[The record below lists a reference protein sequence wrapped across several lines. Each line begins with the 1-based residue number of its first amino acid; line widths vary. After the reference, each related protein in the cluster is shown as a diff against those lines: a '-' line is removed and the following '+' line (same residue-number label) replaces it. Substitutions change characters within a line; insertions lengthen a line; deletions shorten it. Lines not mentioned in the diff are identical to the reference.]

1 MEIIKLPS
9 VLPGDLDLAIVNQK
23 LREHTG
29 QLDWSAVV
37 SAPESQLAVLLS
49 GLDLTND
56 ADWLGVEGAIADNV
70 ATDILRY
77 FEQYKKKPK
86 KSRAKKKPS
95 ETKVTPQV
103 WEQGNLL
110 ETQFVPAQSEGQL
123 LKEQFIPAGN
133 VVVEEKSET
142 IEVEIPNILESQ
154 LPTAY
159 EIRDEL
165 EKAVLADLLG
175 PAGGE
180 EEEVDED
187 SVSDRYLV
195 GLLAPLQRSMSAGT
209 INKSA
214 VAGSL
219 ASPRKGTE
227 VKAPVNSELPNPET
241 EIQDEPFREVDCQQP
256 ENLDELAVVGK
267 GTAEEGTTEVS
278 VPPAETMF
286 PSSFGMTFCVSGTA
300 KKLQINA
307 GWGQYKREKS
317 ETITKKDDTPKM
329 VWKRQQIR
337 ENSPPISLIEGDI
350 ATWIVHP
357 DYPQVQVKG
366 KIRQQNNGDWI
377 VSLFLINGQKEPAK
391 LRDEAWLFQP
401 ELSVQSADTQYPD
414 IFLKRKEPRQAGKLD
429 PVIYAEEKA
438 MSMLYRKQVE
448 FAIGHGVS
456 VHAETGQDT
465 KERAVKLSTSVVPV
479 YEVPKTSP
487 PQADEIP
494 ELAGL
499 VLDMKELGETAT
511 PDFTSKLN
519 PLVTAYTVWIQQQAQ
534 RISDPNEGLVDYQD
548 VAKEAIKKCDR
559 TLQRI
564 QEGLTLLQTNP
575 QAAEAFRF
583 MNQAMY
589 WQRLRSIYS
598 EQVRQGKTPEL
609 DKIPNPTWFP
619 FQLAF
624 ILLNLPS
631 ITELHHCDRS
641 HETDAVADLLWFPT
655 GGGKTEAYLGLT
667 AYTIGLRRLQGVIAG
682 RSGEY
687 GVAVLMRY
695 TLRLLTLQQFQRATA
710 LICACES
717 IRRDNP
723 AKWGNEPFRIG
734 LWVGQRTTPN
744 HTDQSE
750 EFCKQARGQYQQSAS
765 GSPHQL
771 TNCPWCGSKIDP
783 GKNIEVE
790 AFSKGRARTLIYCG
804 DSLGRCLFSK
814 KQSSNEG
821 LPILVVDEEIYR
833 RLPTLLIAT
842 VDKFAQMPW
851 KGEIQMLFGQVDG
864 YCERHGFRTS
874 DIEDTDSHKKN
885 AYLSAAK
892 TIPSNALRP
901 PDLIIQDELHL
912 ISGPLGTLVG
922 LYETAVDQLCSWEV
936 DGQKIRPKV
945 IASTATIRQ
954 AETQMHN
961 LFLRKVQV
969 FPPQGLDV
977 GDNFFSR
984 QREPNETNPGRRY
997 VGICATGRRLKAAL
1011 IRVYV
1016 AILAASQ
1023 DLYENKQYGNRVDP
1037 WMTLVGYFNSMRELG
1052 GMRRLVD
1059 DDIRIRLA
1067 KMDSRGLAKRLR
1079 INLEELT
1086 SRKDSTDIPVV
1097 LDRLETSFDP
1107 VREAQIKAKRKAGEK
1122 VEELEPLD
1130 VLLATNMI
1138 SVGVDVK
1145 RLGVMAV
1152 TGQPK
1157 NTAEY
1162 IQATSRVG
1170 RTFPGIVFTVYNW
1183 ARPRDLSHYERFE
1196 HYHATFYQHVE
1207 ALSLTPFAPRAIDR
1221 GLAALFISLVRLAGR
1236 EFNGN
1241 SQAGRIERNHP
1252 YIQSAINTICD
1263 RANLIAG
1270 TETQKLVKQ
1279 ALEAKLDVWLS
1290 KAQNLIGGGTLKYQ
1304 TDKRDGL
1311 TIELLESAGQGIWQ
1325 DFTCLNSLRNVEP
1338 TVGLIFQ
1345 DQVPDDDFSRLPQPM
1360 KEEVMGN
1367 G

>member
-9 VLPGDLDLAIVNQK
+9 VLPGELDLLNINKQ
-23 LREHTG
+23 LREHNV

-37 SAPESQLAVLLS
+37 SAPESQLVVLLD
-49 GLDLTND
+49 GIDQVED
-56 ADWLGVEGAIADNV
+56 ADWLINGDIAEKIAN
-70 ATDILRY
+70 DIINFFNKQKPKAKKSRS
-77 FEQYKKKPK
+77 KKKPL
-86 KSRAKKKPS
+86 
-95 ETKVTPQV
+95 ETKVTPQL
-103 WEQGNLL
+103 WKQRKPL
-110 ETQFVPAQSEGQL
+110 ETQFIPSTNEGQL
-123 LKEQFIPAGN
+123 LEEKFILAIDPL
-133 VVVEEKSET
+133 VEEKLEVKADET
-142 IEVEIPNILESQ
+142 SKILESQ
-154 LPTAY
+154 LPTPY
-159 EIRDEL
+159 KIRDEL

-195 GLLAPLQRSMSAGT
+195 GLLAPQQRRISAET
-209 INKSA
+209 VNKSV
-214 VAGSL
+214 VAD
-219 ASPRKGTE
+219 E
-227 VKAPVNSELPNPET
+227 V
-241 EIQDEPFREVDCQQP
+241 QDELFREVDYQQP
-256 ENLDELAVVGK
+256 ELLDELAVVGK
-267 GTAEEGTTEVS
+267 GTVEEGTTEVS

-286 PSSFGMTFCVSGTA
+286 PSSFGMTFCVSGAA
-300 KKLQINA
+300 KVLQINA
-307 GWGQYKREKS
+307 GWGQYKRTKS

-329 VWKRQQIR
+329 VWKRQQILG
-337 ENSPPISLIEGDI
+337 NSPPIPLIEGEI
-350 ATWIVHP
+350 PKWTVHSE
-357 DYPQVQVKG
+357 YPQVQVQG
-366 KIRQQNNGDWI
+366 KIRQQSNGDWI

-401 ELSVQSADTQYPD
+401 ELSVQSADSQHLD
-414 IFLKRKEPRQAGKLD
+414 IFLKRHKPRQAGKLD

-438 MSMLYRKQVE
+438 MAMLYRKQVE

-456 VHAETGQDT
+456 VHAETAQNT
-465 KERAVKLSTSVVPV
+465 TECAVKLSTNVVPV

-499 VLDMKELGETAT
+499 VLDMKELAQTPTA
-511 PDFTSKLN
+511 DFISKLN
-519 PLVTAYTVWIQQQAQ
+519 PLVTAYAVWIQQQAQ
-534 RISDPNEGLVDYQD
+534 RISNPNEGLTDYQD
-548 VAKEAIKKCDR
+548 VGEDAIKNCDR

-564 QEGLTLLQTNP
+564 QSGLTLLQTNP
-575 QAAEAFRF
+575 EAAEAFRF
-583 MNQAMY
+583 MNQAMHL
-589 WQRLRSIYS
+589 QRLRSIYS
-598 EQVRQGKTPEL
+598 EEARQGKAPEL

-631 ITELHHCDRS
+631 ITDLHHCDRS

-667 AYTIGLRRLQGVIAG
+667 AYTIGLRRLQGVISG

-723 AKWGNEPFRIG
+723 TKWGNEPFRIG

-790 AFSKGRARTLIYCG
+790 SFSKGRARTLIYCG

-814 KQSSNEG
+814 KQSSSEG

-874 DIEDTDSHKKN
+874 DIEDTNSHKKT
-885 AYLSAAK
+885 AYLPGAK
-892 TIPSNALRP
+892 TIHSNPLRP

-922 LYETAVDQLCSWEV
+922 LYETAVDQLSSWEV
-936 DGQKIRPKV
+936 DGKKVRPKV

-969 FPPQGLDV
+969 FPPQVLDV

-1023 DLYENKQYGNRVDP
+1023 DLYENKQYGNRADP

-1122 VEELEPLD
+1122 VDQLEPLD

-1241 SQAGRIERNHP
+1241 NQAGRIERNHP

-1263 RANLIAG
+1263 RANLVAG
-1270 TETQKLVKQ
+1270 TEAQKLVKQ
-1279 ALEAKLDVWLS
+1279 ALEAKLDIWLS
-1290 KAQNLIGGGTLKYQ
+1290 KAQNLIGGGILKYQ

-1325 DFTCLNSLRNVEP
+1325 EFTCLNSLRNVEP

-1345 DQVPDDDFSRLPQPM
+1345 DQVPDDDFSRLPQAM
-1360 KEEVMGN
+1360 KEEGMGN
-1367 G
+1367 M

>member
-1 MEIIKLPS
+1 MIIQLPS
-9 VLPGDLDLAIVNQK
+9 ILPGDLDLATVNQQ
-23 LREHTG
+23 LRSHEV
-29 QLDWSAVV
+29 QLDWSGVV
-37 SAPESQLAVLLS
+37 SAPESQLSVLLE
-49 GLDLTND
+49 GVDQVED
-56 ADWLGVEGAIADNV
+56 ADWLMSGDITENIA
-70 ATDILRY
+70 ADIIN
-77 FEQYKKKPK
+77 FFNKQKSKAKKSRLPK
-86 KSRAKKKPS
+86 KSPV
-95 ETKVTPQV
+95 TKVKPQV
-103 WEQGNLL
+103 WEQGKLL
-110 ETQFVPAQSEGQL
+110 ETQFVPAEKEGQL
-123 LKEQFIPAGN
+123 LEEQFIPVNN
-133 VVVEEKSET
+133 VISEEEKLENNQILASQ
-142 IEVEIPNILESQ
+142 IPN
-154 LPTAY
+154 AY
-159 EIRDEL
+159 KIREEL
-165 EKAVLADLLG
+165 EQAVLADLLG

-195 GLLAPLQRSMSAGT
+195 GLLAPQQRHLAAET
-209 INKSA
+209 VNKSVIA
-214 VAGSL
+214 N
-219 ASPRKGTE
+219 E
-227 VKAPVNSELPNPET
+227 PE
-241 EIQDEPFREVDCQQP
+241 EQPFREVDCQLP
-256 ENLDELAVVGK
+256 EHLDELAVVGK
-267 GTAEEGTTEVS
+267 GTVEDGTTEVS
-278 VPPAETMF
+278 IPPAERMF
-286 PSSFGMTFCVSGTA
+286 PSSLGMTFCVSSTA
-300 KKLQINA
+300 KVLRIA
-307 GWGQYKREKS
+307 AAWGQYKREKS
-317 ETITKKDDTPKM
+317 ATITKKDDTPKM

-337 ENSPPISLIEGDI
+337 EISPAIPLKAGEISK
-350 ATWIVHP
+350 WMVHP
-357 DYPQVQVKG
+357 DYPQVQVQG

-377 VSLFLINGQKEPAK
+377 VSLFLINGQKEPK
-391 LRDEAWLFQP
+391 IKKDEAWLFQP
-401 ELSVQSADTQYPD
+401 QLSVTSADSQQAD
-414 IFLKRKEPRQAGKLD
+414 IFLKRHQPRNLGKLD

-438 MSMLYRKQVE
+438 MAMLYRKQVE

-456 VHAETGQDT
+456 VHATT
-465 KERAVKLSTSVVPV
+465 AANTTERAIKLSTSIIPV

-494 ELAGL
+494 ELKGL
-499 VLDMKELGETAT
+499 VLDMRELGETAT
-511 PDFTSKLN
+511 IDFSTKLN
-519 PLVTAYTVWIQQQAQ
+519 PLVTAYTTWIQQQAQ
-534 RISDPNEGLVDYQD
+534 RISNPDEGLTNYQD
-548 VAKEAIKKCDR
+548 VAQEAMKNCDR

-564 QEGLTLLQTNP
+564 QSGLKLLETNP
-575 QAAEAFRF
+575 DAAEAFRF
-583 MNQAMY
+583 MNQSMY
-589 WQRLRSIYS
+589 LQRVRSIYS
-598 EQVRQGKTPEL
+598 EQNRQGQNPDL
-609 DKIPNPTWFP
+609 GKIPNPTWFP

-631 ITELHHCDRS
+631 VTELHHPDRS

-682 RSGEY
+682 LSGEY

-717 IRRDNP
+717 IRRENP
-723 AKWGNEPFRIG
+723 SKWGKEPFRIG

-750 EFCKQARGQYQQSAS
+750 EFCKQARGQFQQSTS

-790 AFSKGRARTLIYCG
+790 SFSKGRARTLVYCG
-804 DSLGRCLFSK
+804 DSLGKCLFSK
-814 KQSSNEG
+814 KQSAGEG

-864 YCERHGFRTS
+864 YCDRHGFRSS

-885 AYLSAAK
+885 ANFPAAK
-892 TIPSNALRP
+892 TTPCNPLRP

-922 LYETAVDQLCSWEV
+922 LYETAVDQLSSWEV
-936 DGQKIRPKV
+936 DGKKIRPKV

-954 AETQMHN
+954 AETQIHN
-961 LFLRKVQV
+961 LFLRQVQV

-977 GDNFFSR
+977 SDNFFSR
-984 QREPNETNPGRRY
+984 QRQPDETNFGRRY
-997 VGICATGRRLKAAL
+997 LGICATGRRMKAAL
-1011 IRVYV
+1011 IRIYV

-1023 DLYENKQYGNRVDP
+1023 YLYENQQYGDRVDP

-1059 DDIRIRLA
+1059 DDIRIRLG

-1107 VREAQIKAKRKAGEK
+1107 VREAQIKAKRKAGQK
-1122 VEELEPLD
+1122 VEQLEPLD

-1145 RLGVMAV
+1145 RLGVMVV

-1221 GLAALFISLVRLAGR
+1221 GLAALFISLVRLAGK

-1241 SQAGRIERNHP
+1241 NQAGKIERTHP

-1263 RANLIAG
+1263 RAGLVGDA
-1270 TETQKLVKQ
+1270 ETKKLVKQ
-1279 ALEAKLDVWLS
+1279 ALEAKLDNWLNKS
-1290 KAQNLIGGGTLKYQ
+1290 QNLIGGGTLKYQ
-1304 TDKRDGL
+1304 IDKRDGL

-1345 DQVPDDDFSRLPQPM
+1345 DQAPDDDFSRLPQPM
-1360 KEEVMGN
+1360 KIKSEGS
-1367 G
+1367 